1 VTPHELPELLQ
12 RAMAFILV
20 GIGIGLAVMHT
31 LLVAL
36 AAQRSSL
43 PARKQV
49 AAVAAVGV
57 YLTAWVALAI
67 TFGDPRNF
75 PLDREK
81 LRLPLTVVVGFG
93 PMIVGIVSVFLV
105 KSLRQINA
113 AMPTTWLIWAQAY
126 RVAGFI
132 FLYPYLY
139 YGIVPAGF
147 AYPAAV
153 GDFLAGIWTPL
164 VALAVAR
171 RRPNAVMWAT
181 VWNVFGIVDLLT
193 APVAAFLAGAG
204 VINLYPIT
212 LVPLFVG
219 PPMGILA
226 HVYSIR
232 NLRVAAS
239 AVASGGSSESLER
252 PESLKGALGLRLGR
266 RQTTVRGSV
275 AKWSC
280 RD

>member
-1 VTPHELPELLQ
+1 VTLHELPELLQ

-20 GIGIGLAVMHT
+20 GIGIGLAVIHS
-31 LLVAL
+31 LLVAM
-36 AAQRSSL
+36 AAQRSTL
-43 PARKQV
+43 APRKQV
-49 AAVAAVGV
+49 AAAASVGA
-57 YLTAWVALAI
+57 YLTAWLALAI

-75 PLDREK
+75 PLDREN
-81 LRLPLTVVVGFG
+81 LRLPISVIVGFG
-93 PMIVGIVSVFLV
+93 PMIVGIVSLFLV

-126 RVAGFI
+126 RVAGFM

-147 AYPAAV
+147 AVPAAV

-171 RRPNAVMWAT
+171 RRPHAVAWAT
-181 VWNVFGIVDLLT
+181 VWNLFGILDLLV
-193 APVAAFLAGAG
+193 APVGALLSRAA
-204 VINLYPIT
+204 VINLYPIS
-212 LVPLFVG
+212 LVPLFIG

-232 NLRVAAS
+232 NLRVAGSAAAS
-239 AVASGGSSESLER
+239 AGSSTSLER
-252 PESLKGALGLRLGR
+252 PGSLKRALGP
-266 RQTTVRGSV
+266 
-275 AKWSC
+275 A
-280 RD
+280 

>member
-1 VTPHELPELLQ
+1 VTYHELPELLQ

-20 GIGIGLAVMHT
+20 GIGVGLAVTHT
-31 LLVAL
+31 LLVAM
-36 AAQRSSL
+36 ASQRSTL
-43 PARKQV
+43 TPRKQV
-49 AAVAAVGV
+49 AAAASVGA
-57 YLTAWVALAI
+57 YLTAWLALAI

-75 PLDREK
+75 PLDRES
-81 LRLPLTVVVGFG
+81 LRLPISVVVGFG
-93 PMIVGIVSVFLV
+93 PMIAGIVSLFLV
-105 KSLRQINA
+105 KSLRHINA

-147 AYPAAV
+147 AIPAAV
-153 GDFLAGIWTPL
+153 GDFLVGIWTPL

-171 RRPNAVMWAT
+171 RRPHAVMWAT
-181 VWNVFGIVDLLT
+181 AWNLFGILDLLA
-193 APVAAFLAGAG
+193 APVAAFLSRAS
-204 VINLYPIT
+204 VISLYPLT
-212 LVPLFVG
+212 LVPLFIG

-239 AVASGGSSESLER
+239 AVAPGGSSESVER
-252 PESLKGALGLRLGR
+252 PGPLKRALGP
-266 RQTTVRGSV
+266 
-275 AKWSC
+275 A
-280 RD
+280 

>member
-12 RAMAFILV
+12 RAMAFLLV

-36 AAQRSSL
+36 AAQRSTL
-43 PARKQV
+43 PRRKQV
-49 AAVAAVGV
+49 AAVAAVGA
-57 YLTAWVALAI
+57 YLTAWLALAI

-75 PLDREK
+75 PLNREN
-81 LRLPLTVVVGFG
+81 LRLPISVVVGFG
-93 PMIVGIVSVFLV
+93 PMIAGIVCLFLV

-147 AYPAAV
+147 AIPAAV

-164 VALAVAR
+164 VALTVAR
-171 RRPNAVMWAT
+171 RSRHAVIWAIA
-181 VWNVFGIVDLLT
+181 WNVFGIVDLLT
-193 APVAAFLAGAG
+193 APVAAFLSRAA
-204 VINLYPIT
+204 VINMYPLT

-252 PESLKGALGLRLGR
+252 PGSLKSALGR
-266 RQTTVRGSV
+266 
-275 AKWSC
+275 A
-280 RD
+280 

>member
-1 VTPHELPELLQ
+1 MTPHELPELLQ

-43 PARKQV
+43 PPRKQV
-49 AAVAAVGV
+49 AAVASVGV
-57 YLTAWVALAI
+57 YLTAWLALAI

-75 PLDREK
+75 PLDREN

-93 PMIVGIVSVFLV
+93 LMIVGIVSVFLV

-113 AMPTTWLIWAQAY
+113 VMPTPWLIWAQAY
-126 RVAGFI
+126 RVAGFM

-147 AYPAAV
+147 AIPAAV

-171 RRPNAVMWAT
+171 RRPHAVMWAT
-181 VWNVFGIVDLLT
+181 AWNVFGIVDLLT
-193 APVAAFLAGAG
+193 APVAAFLSGAG

-212 LVPLFVG
+212 LVPLFIG

-239 AVASGGSSESLER
+239 AVAPGGSSESLER
-252 PESLKGALGLRLGR
+252 PGPLKGALG
-266 RQTTVRGSV
+266 RG
-275 AKWSC
+275 
-280 RD
+280 